1 MNIKKDTR
9 FEFGQ
14 NWNLYSKSISDVE
27 VNLAKQGIIKL
38 MPPKMILD
46 GKSFLD
52 IGCGSGI
59 HSIAANILGF
69 RSITATDFDLKSV
82 KTAISNK
89 KSFNSKINIFQ
100 DDILNTKIKNKFDI
114 VYSWGVL
121 HHTGNMEKAI
131 LNSRELVNDEGYLI
145 IAIYK
150 KTFFC
155 KMWYFIKKLYCN
167 SPYYI
172 QKIFNYVFYT
182 LRLSLYLIKGNK
194 LNNYKKIR
202 GMNLYFDSIDWLG
215 GFPYESASKEEI
227 SSIVGKDFHLEKFYD
242 AKPRIGLMGSA
253 CSEFVFKKK

>member
-38 MPPKMILD
+38 MPTKTALD
-46 GKSFLD
+46 SKSFLD

-59 HSIAANILGF
+59 HSIAANTLGF
-69 RSITATDFDLKSV
+69 ESITATDFDLKSV
-82 KTAISNK
+82 NTAISNK
-89 KSFNSKINIFQ
+89 KIFNSNINIFQ
-100 DDILNTKIKNKFDI
+100 DDILNTKIKNKFDV

-131 LNSRELVNDEGYLI
+131 LNSRKLVNDEGYLI

-150 KTFFC
+150 KTYFC
-155 KMWYFIKKLYCN
+155 KMWHFIKKLYCN
-167 SPYYI
+167 SPRFI
-172 QKIFNYVFYT
+172 KKIFNFTFYT

-194 LNNYKKIR
+194 ISKYKQIR

-215 GFPYESASKEEI
+215 GFPYESASKDV
-227 SSIVGKDFHLEKFYD
+227 IVSMVGDGFELVKFFD
-242 AKPRIGLMGSA
+242 AKPNLGLMGSA
-253 CSEFVFKKK
+253 CSEYTFKKN